1 MTRPGSKLPGSSRK
15 KSCWKQRK
23 QATVWKPLSGMSP
36 QTPSVA
42 KLSVLKRA
50 YDEQL
55 AIFEQNP
62 QEADKLLAIG
72 KEERTL
78 KLPALEHAALTQV
91 CLGILNLDQSLTRE

>member
-1 MTRPGSKLPGSSRK
+1 MLDAQETRNRLETAFRHVT
-15 KSCWKQRK
+15 
-23 QATVWKPLSGMSP
+23 A

-42 KLSVLKRA
+42 KLSVLERA

-62 QEADKLLAIG
+62 QEADKFLAIG
-72 KEERTL
+72 EKKRNL
-78 KLPALEHAALTQV
+78 KLPSLEHAALTQV